1 MVRKPRTA
9 SYRRCFATLFG
20 NTCECP
26 RKNLAPLSTRTAS
39 PFVNESLLWLQATC
53 QLFALFHLPS
63 APDLPSILNE
73 SRPAE
78 FVMAVTDF

>member
-1 MVRKPRTA
+1 MVRKPALLLIAAA
-9 SYRRCFATLFG
+9 SQHYLA
-20 NTCECP
+20 NTCERA
-26 RKNLAPLSTRTAS
+26 RKNLALFSARTAS